1 MNNIISVFLALCM
14 VIMGKAHAE
23 PWYDEDDFEWQLSLG
38 AFYVNTKLPK
48 LIGSKHEF
56 SSLAPLIDAKLQYKK
71 FYLNTHS
78 GDFFGGSD
86 LGYQLIQEEEWGLD
100 AIFGNYQI
108 PFSETGYYSNE
119 DDVVEEL
126 RGVKPRKVDQSI
138 GLAYYRN
145 IGDFLAVAELVYDVL
160 GESNGWVFHVEAT
173 RNFELRN
180 WDLWLNFGAN
190 YYSQNF
196 NNYFYGVSP
205 SEVNDYLHGFT
216 AGDGA
221 TVFVQTQINYPIAQD
236 WVYSAGA
243 SVLVGSGGV
252 KSSPLVDSNYARVFF
267 TGVKYVF

>member
-1 MNNIISVFLALCM
+1 MKKITSMLLTMYFIIV
-14 VIMGKAHAE
+14 GKAYAE
-23 PWYDEDDFEWQLSLG
+23 PWYDENDFEWQLSIG

-48 LIGSKHEF
+48 LIGAKHEF
-56 SSLAPLIDAKLQYKK
+56 SSLSPLIDAKIQYKQ

-86 LGYQLIQEEEWGLD
+86 LGYQLIQEENWGLD

-108 PFSETGYYSNE
+108 PFSDKGYYSNE
-119 DDVVEEL
+119 DERVEAL
-126 RGVKPRKVDQSI
+126 KTINQRKVDQSL
-138 GLAYYRN
+138 GLAYYRT
-145 IGDFLAVAELVYDVL
+145 IGDFLAVAELVYDVF
-160 GESNGWVFHVEAT
+160 GDSRGWVFHIEAT

-205 SEVNDYLHGFT
+205 SEVNDYLYGFT

-221 TVFVQTQINYPIAQD
+221 TVFVQTQVNYPIAQD

-243 SVLVGSGGV
+243 SVLIGSGGV